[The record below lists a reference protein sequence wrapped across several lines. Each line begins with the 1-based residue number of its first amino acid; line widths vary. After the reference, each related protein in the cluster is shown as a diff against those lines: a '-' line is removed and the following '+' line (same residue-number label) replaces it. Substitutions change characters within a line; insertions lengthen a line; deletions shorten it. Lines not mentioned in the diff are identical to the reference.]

1 MVNQTFGMCRGCGTP
16 VVETRECHVIING
29 SAFHDECENVNK

>member
-16 VVETRECHVIING
+16 VVETRECHVIEDGVIT
-29 SAFHDECENVNK
+29 HKECVHVDG